1 MLEKVDLTM
10 KMEKSEYK
18 AKMTAL
24 KLQMGKLQRQCKE
37 MGLPIMIVFE
47 GFDAAGKGMQI
58 GKLIQ
63 SLDPRGFE
71 VFTVKE
77 ETKEEAMHPFLWR
90 FWTKTPQRGRMAVY
104 DGSWYIKVLSDR
116 FEKKM
121 RESEIENCY
130 RSICSFEKQITE
142 DGTLLIKLFLDI
154 DQKEQKKRFDKLME
168 SKDTAWRVTKADLK
182 KNEKYD
188 QYQEMI
194 EEMLQRTD
202 TEYAPWTIVEATD
215 RRYATVKI
223 YTVITQMLTA
233 GIDNRR
239 REIARETAAE
249 VIREAEKEAS
259 ENRSLIDGATKG
271 FQESVLAKV
280 DLSLCCDRKTY
291 RKKLKEYQKKI
302 EKLHGELY
310 QKRIPVVIGFEGWDA
325 AGKGGAIKRLTE
337 KMDARGYVVNPT
349 AAPNDLEKAH
359 HYLWRFWKNMPK
371 DGHIAIFDRTW
382 YGRVMVERI
391 EGFCTQEEWKRAYKE
406 INDIAKTITD
416 TLSAEAMMKVRVAYG
431 TVVEE
436 LKDVSK
442 SYKEAAMALDVGRI
456 FYSER
461 TILAYNELGIGRLIH
476 QLPVSLCEMF
486 LQEVFTGDA
495 FEQFDEET
503 LVTVYKFF
511 DNNLNVSETA
521 RQLYIHR
528 NTLVYRLEKIQK
540 STGLD
545 VRVFDDAL
553 TFKIA
558 MMVASHIKK

>member
-1 MLEKVDLTM
+1 VYFTEVRAVFSGFRIKKKQMGKLRQKGSGGQIMLEKVDLTM

-406 INDIAKTITD
+406 INDMEKDLADAGAVVLKFWMQIDKKEQEKRFRQRQENPEKQWKITEEDWRNREKWDLYEHAADEMIMRTSTAYAPWVIVEGNDKYYARIKVLKTVTD
-416 TLSAEAMMKVRVAYG
+416 AIEKR
-431 TVVEE
+431 
-436 LKDVSK
+436 LK
-442 SYKEAAMALDVGRI
+442 
-456 FYSER
+456 ER
-461 TILAYNELGIGRLIH
+461 
-476 QLPVSLCEMF
+476 
-486 LQEVFTGDA
+486 
-495 FEQFDEET
+495 
-503 LVTVYKFF
+503 
-511 DNNLNVSETA
+511 
-521 RQLYIHR
+521 
-528 NTLVYRLEKIQK
+528 
-540 STGLD
+540 
-545 VRVFDDAL
+545 
-553 TFKIA
+553 
-558 MMVASHIKK
+558 

>member
-1 MLEKVDLTM
+1 MGKLRQKGSGGQIMLEKVDLTM

-90 FWTKTPQRGRMAVY
+90 FWTKTPPRGRMAVY
-104 DGSWYIKVLSDR
+104 DGSWYFKVLSDR

-188 QYQEMI
+188 QYQDMI

-215 RRYATVKI
+215 RR
-223 YTVITQMLTA
+223 
-233 GIDNRR
+233 
-239 REIARETAAE
+239 
-249 VIREAEKEAS
+249 
-259 ENRSLIDGATKG
+259 
-271 FQESVLAKV
+271 
-280 DLSLCCDRKTY
+280 
-291 RKKLKEYQKKI
+291 
-302 EKLHGELY
+302 
-310 QKRIPVVIGFEGWDA
+310 
-325 AGKGGAIKRLTE
+325 
-337 KMDARGYVVNPT
+337 
-349 AAPNDLEKAH
+349 
-359 HYLWRFWKNMPK
+359 
-371 DGHIAIFDRTW
+371 
-382 YGRVMVERI
+382 
-391 EGFCTQEEWKRAYKE
+391 
-406 INDIAKTITD
+406 
-416 TLSAEAMMKVRVAYG
+416 
-431 TVVEE
+431 
-436 LKDVSK
+436 
-442 SYKEAAMALDVGRI
+442 
-456 FYSER
+456 
-461 TILAYNELGIGRLIH
+461 
-476 QLPVSLCEMF
+476 
-486 LQEVFTGDA
+486 
-495 FEQFDEET
+495 
-503 LVTVYKFF
+503 
-511 DNNLNVSETA
+511 
-521 RQLYIHR
+521 
-528 NTLVYRLEKIQK
+528 
-540 STGLD
+540 
-545 VRVFDDAL
+545 
-553 TFKIA
+553 
-558 MMVASHIKK
+558 

>member
-1 MLEKVDLTM
+1 MGKLRQKGSGGQIMLEKVDLTM

-406 INDIAKTITD
+406 INDMEKDLADAGAVVLKFWMQIDKKEQEKRFRQRQENPEKQWKITD
-416 TLSAEAMMKVRVAYG
+416 EDWRNREKWDQYEEAVNEMLIRTSSPYAPWIVVEGNCKYYARIKVLE
-431 TVVEE
+431 TVVEAVE
-436 LKDVSK
+436 KKLEEKK
-442 SYKEAAMALDVGRI
+442 QEKKRQEEKKGR
-456 FYSER
+456 
-461 TILAYNELGIGRLIH
+461 
-476 QLPVSLCEMF
+476 
-486 LQEVFTGDA
+486 
-495 FEQFDEET
+495 
-503 LVTVYKFF
+503 K
-511 DNNLNVSETA
+511 
-521 RQLYIHR
+521 
-528 NTLVYRLEKIQK
+528 
-540 STGLD
+540 
-545 VRVFDDAL
+545 
-553 TFKIA
+553 
-558 MMVASHIKK
+558 

>member
-1 MLEKVDLTM
+1 MGKLRQKGSGGQIMLEKVDLTM

-325 AGKGGAIKRLTE
+325 AGKGGNIKRITE
-337 KMDARGYVVNPT
+337 ALDPRGFEVHPI
-349 AAPNDLEKAH
+349 ASPEPHEKAR
-359 HYLWRFWKNMPK
+359 HYLWRFWTRLPK

-382 YGRVMVERI
+382 YGRVMVERL
-391 EGFCTQEEWKRAYKE
+391 EGFCSE
-406 INDIAKTITD
+406 NDW
-416 TLSAEAMMKVRVAYG
+416 R
-431 TVVEE
+431 
-436 LKDVSK
+436 
-442 SYKEAAMALDVGRI
+442 R
-456 FYSER
+456 
-461 TILAYNELGIGRLIH
+461 AYNEINEFEKELSDWGAVIVKFWVHIDKDT
-476 QLPVSLCEMF
+476 QLARFNDRQSNPEKQWKITDEDWRNREKWDQYEMAVDEM
-486 LQEVFTGDA
+486 LQKTS
-495 FEQFDEET
+495 
-503 LVTVYKFF
+503 TVYAPWHILESVDKKY
-511 DNNLNVSETA
+511 A
-521 RQLYIHR
+521 RLKALRI
-528 NTLVYRLEKIQK
+528 VIEEIEK
-540 STGLD
+540 
-545 VRVFDDAL
+545 AL
-553 TFKIA
+553 K
-558 MMVASHIKK
+558 

>member
-1 MLEKVDLTM
+1 VYFTEVRAVFSGFRIKKKQMGKLRQKGSGGQIMLEKVDLTM

-215 RRYATVKI
+215 RHYATVKI

-406 INDIAKTITD
+406 INDMEKDLADAGAVVLKFWMQIDKKEQEKRFRQRQENPEKQWKITEED
-416 TLSAEAMMKVRVAYG
+416 WRNREKWEQYEEAVNEMLIRTSTEYAPWI
-431 TVVEE
+431 VVEGNDKYYAR
-436 LKDVSK
+436 LKVL
-442 SYKEAAMALDVGRI
+442 ETVI
-456 FYSER
+456 
-461 TILAYNELGIGRLIH
+461 
-476 QLPVSLCEMF
+476 
-486 LQEVFTGDA
+486 DA
-495 FEQFDEET
+495 
-503 LVTVYKFF
+503 
-511 DNNLNVSETA
+511 
-521 RQLYIHR
+521 
-528 NTLVYRLEKIQK
+528 LEKRI
-540 STGLD
+540 S
-545 VRVFDDAL
+545 
-553 TFKIA
+553 
-558 MMVASHIKK
+558 KK

>member
-1 MLEKVDLTM
+1 VYFTEVRAVFSGFRIKKKQMGKLRQKGSGGQIMLEKVDLTM

-249 VIREAEKEAS
+249 VIREVEKEAS

-382 YGRVMVERI
+382 YGRGMVERI

-406 INDIAKTITD
+406 INDMEKDLADAGAVVLKFWMQIDKKEQEKRFRQRQENPEKQWKITEED
-416 TLSAEAMMKVRVAYG
+416 WRNREKWEQYEEAVNEMLIRTSTEYAPWI
-431 TVVEE
+431 VVEGNDKYYAR
-436 LKDVSK
+436 LKVL
-442 SYKEAAMALDVGRI
+442 ETVI
-456 FYSER
+456 
-461 TILAYNELGIGRLIH
+461 
-476 QLPVSLCEMF
+476 
-486 LQEVFTGDA
+486 DA
-495 FEQFDEET
+495 
-503 LVTVYKFF
+503 
-511 DNNLNVSETA
+511 
-521 RQLYIHR
+521 
-528 NTLVYRLEKIQK
+528 LEKRI
-540 STGLD
+540 S
-545 VRVFDDAL
+545 
-553 TFKIA
+553 
-558 MMVASHIKK
+558 KK

>member
-1 MLEKVDLTM
+1 MYFTEVRAVFSGFRIKKKQMGKLRQKGSGGQIMLEKVDLTM

-406 INDIAKTITD
+406 INDMEKDLADAGAVVLKFWMQIDKKEQEKRFRQRQENPEKQWKITEED
-416 TLSAEAMMKVRVAYG
+416 WRNREKWEQYEEAVNEMLIRTSTEYAPWI
-431 TVVEE
+431 VVEGNDKYYAR
-436 LKDVSK
+436 LKVL
-442 SYKEAAMALDVGRI
+442 ETVI
-456 FYSER
+456 
-461 TILAYNELGIGRLIH
+461 
-476 QLPVSLCEMF
+476 
-486 LQEVFTGDA
+486 DA
-495 FEQFDEET
+495 
-503 LVTVYKFF
+503 
-511 DNNLNVSETA
+511 
-521 RQLYIHR
+521 
-528 NTLVYRLEKIQK
+528 LEKRI
-540 STGLD
+540 S
-545 VRVFDDAL
+545 
-553 TFKIA
+553 
-558 MMVASHIKK
+558 KK

>member
-1 MLEKVDLTM
+1 
-10 KMEKSEYK
+10 
-18 AKMTAL
+18 
-24 KLQMGKLQRQCKE
+24 
-37 MGLPIMIVFE
+37 
-47 GFDAAGKGMQI
+47 
-58 GKLIQ
+58 
-63 SLDPRGFE
+63 
-71 VFTVKE
+71 
-77 ETKEEAMHPFLWR
+77 MHPFLWR

-291 RKKLKEYQKKI
+291 RKKLKE
-302 EKLHGELY
+302 
-310 QKRIPVVIGFEGWDA
+310 
-325 AGKGGAIKRLTE
+325 
-337 KMDARGYVVNPT
+337 
-349 AAPNDLEKAH
+349 
-359 HYLWRFWKNMPK
+359 
-371 DGHIAIFDRTW
+371 
-382 YGRVMVERI
+382 
-391 EGFCTQEEWKRAYKE
+391 
-406 INDIAKTITD
+406 
-416 TLSAEAMMKVRVAYG
+416 
-431 TVVEE
+431 
-436 LKDVSK
+436 
-442 SYKEAAMALDVGRI
+442 GRI
-456 FYSER
+456 
-461 TILAYNELGIGRLIH
+461 L
-476 QLPVSLCEMF
+476 
-486 LQEVFTGDA
+486 
-495 FEQFDEET
+495 
-503 LVTVYKFF
+503 
-511 DNNLNVSETA
+511 
-521 RQLYIHR
+521 
-528 NTLVYRLEKIQK
+528 
-540 STGLD
+540 
-545 VRVFDDAL
+545 
-553 TFKIA
+553 
-558 MMVASHIKK
+558 

>member
-182 KNEKYD
+182 KNEKYE

-325 AGKGGAIKRLTE
+325 AGKGGNIKRITE
-337 KMDARGYVVNPT
+337 ALDPRGFEVHPI
-349 AAPNDLEKAH
+349 ASPEPHEKAR
-359 HYLWRFWKNMPK
+359 HYLWRFWTRLPK

-382 YGRVMVERI
+382 YGRVMVERL
-391 EGFCTQEEWKRAYKE
+391 EGFCSE
-406 INDIAKTITD
+406 NDW
-416 TLSAEAMMKVRVAYG
+416 R
-431 TVVEE
+431 
-436 LKDVSK
+436 
-442 SYKEAAMALDVGRI
+442 R
-456 FYSER
+456 
-461 TILAYNELGIGRLIH
+461 AYNEINEFEKELSDWGAVIVKFWVHIDKDT
-476 QLPVSLCEMF
+476 QLARFNDRQSNPEK
-486 LQEVFTGDA
+486 QWKIT
-495 FEQFDEET
+495 DEDWRNREKWDE
-503 LVTVYKFF
+503 Y
-511 DNNLNVSETA
+511 ETA
-521 RQLYIHR
+521 VDEMLQKTSTAYAPWHILESVDKKYARIKALKI
-528 NTLVYRLEKIQK
+528 VIEELEK
-540 STGLD
+540 
-545 VRVFDDAL
+545 AL
-553 TFKIA
+553 G
-558 MMVASHIKK
+558 